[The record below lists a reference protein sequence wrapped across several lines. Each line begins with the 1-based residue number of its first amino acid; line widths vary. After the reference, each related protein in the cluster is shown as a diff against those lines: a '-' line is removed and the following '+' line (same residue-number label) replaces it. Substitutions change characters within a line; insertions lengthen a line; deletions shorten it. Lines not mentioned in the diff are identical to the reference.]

1 MTASAPA
8 TWIKHPSAV
17 FTANDLDAA
26 GGIVVR
32 DDRIVE
38 LVGAGKEPETP
49 AVDTFDAS
57 GKVLLPG
64 LINGHHHFY
73 QTLTRAYPP
82 ALNKPLFAWLESLY
96 PVWANLTEESVAVST
111 RLALAELMLSGCTT
125 ASDHHYLF
133 SAALTRAIDVQAETA
148 RELGMRVVLTRGSMS
163 LSVDDG
169 GLPPRS
175 VTEPE
180 ATILAESER
189 LIRRYHDATPHAMCQ
204 IALAPCSP
212 FSVTRELMRET
223 ARIARTHGVKLHTHL
238 GETHDETEFCIAKFG
253 MRPLDYLEDVDW
265 LAGDVWLAHGIH
277 FTREEIERLGTAG
290 TGICHCP
297 SSNMVLAS
305 GICPVNDLL
314 SAGARVGLGVDGSAS
329 NDCSNLMQE
338 VRQALLIG
346 RLRYGAGAVTHDSVL
361 RLATRGGAGL
371 LGRPEL
377 GELRPGAAAD
387 VALFDL
393 DELRFSG
400 HGDPL
405 AAIVL
410 CGASRVSD
418 LMIAGVWRVRGGELQ
433 DVDMD
438 ALMHEHR
445 RIAGSLTGSGRKPPS
460 ARRSD

>member
-1 MTASAPA
+1 MNSTRSST
-8 TWIKHPSAV
+8 TWIRQPTAV
-17 FTANDLDAA
+17 FTANDLDA
-26 GGIVVR
+26 GGGVVVR
-32 DDRIVE
+32 DGRILE
-38 LVGAGKEPETP
+38 LVGTGKEPETSTDR
-49 AVDTFDAS
+49 VFDAS

-64 LINGHHHFY
+64 LVNGHHHFY
-73 QTLTRAYPP
+73 QTLTRAYPS
-82 ALNKPLFAWLESLY
+82 ALNKPLFGWLKTLY
-96 PVWANLTEESVAVST
+96 PVWANLTEEAVAVST

-133 SAALTRAIDVQAETA
+133 SPALTRAIDVQAEEA
-148 RELGMRVVLTRGSMS
+148 EALGMRVVLTRGSMS

-169 GLPPRS
+169 GLPPRI

-180 ATILAESER
+180 HTILAESER
-189 LIRRYHDATPHAMCQ
+189 LIRRYHDAAPHAMCQ

-223 ARIARTHGVKLHTHL
+223 AALARVHGVRLHTHL
-238 GETHDETEFCIAKFG
+238 AETRDENDFCVAKFG

-277 FTREEIERLGTAG
+277 FTPAEIERLGAAG
-290 TGICHCP
+290 VGVCHCP

-361 RLATRGGAGL
+361 RLATRGGADL

-387 VALFDL
+387 LALFDL
-393 DELRFSG
+393 DEVRFSG

-405 AAIVL
+405 AALVL
-410 CGASRVSD
+410 CGASRVSE
-418 LMIAGVWRVRGGELQ
+418 LMIAGVWRVRSGELQ
-433 DVDMD
+433 GVDLD

-445 RIAGSLTGSGRKPPS
+445 RIAGSLAG
-460 ARRSD
+460 A

>member
-1 MTASAPA
+1 MNSRPRPV
-8 TWIKHPSAV
+8 TWIKRPSAV
-17 FTANDLDAA
+17 YTANELDAA

-38 LVGAGKEPETP
+38 LVGTGKEPLTP
-49 AVDTFDAS
+49 VESLFDAS
-57 GKVLLPG
+57 GLVLLPG

-73 QTLTRAYPP
+73 QTLTRACPP
-82 ALNKPLFAWLESLY
+82 ALNKPLFGWLKTLY
-96 PVWANLTEESVAVST
+96 PIWANLTEEAIAVST

-133 SAALTRAIDVQAETA
+133 SAALPRAIDVQAEA
-148 RELGMRVVLTRGSMS
+148 AAELGVRVVLTRGSMS
-163 LSVDDG
+163 LSVEDG

-180 ATILAESER
+180 DTILAESER
-189 LIRRYHDATPHAMCQ
+189 LIRRYHDGASHAMCQ

-212 FSVTRELMRET
+212 FSVTSELMRAT
-223 ARIARTHGVKLHTHL
+223 AQLARAHGVRLHTHL
-238 GETHDETEFCIAKFG
+238 AETRDENEFCLAKFG

-265 LAGDVWLAHGIH
+265 LADDVWLAHGIH
-277 FTREEIERLGTAG
+277 FTQSEIERLGAAG

-346 RLRYGAGAVTHDSVL
+346 RLRYDADSVTHQCVL
-361 RLATRGGAGL
+361 RLATRGSADL

-387 VALFDL
+387 IALFDL

-405 AAIVL
+405 AALVL

-418 LMIAGVWRVRGGELQ
+418 LMIAGVWRVRRGELLGI
-433 DVDMD
+433 DLE
-438 ALMHEHR
+438 ALMHKHR
-445 RIAGSLTGSGRKPPS
+445 RIAGSLVGNIR
-460 ARRSD
+460 

>member
-1 MTASAPA
+1 MSSTHPPT

-17 FTANDLDAA
+17 FTANDLDSA

-32 DDRIVE
+32 GDRIAE
-38 LVGAGKEPETP
+38 LVGKGNEPLTP
-49 AVDTFDAS
+49 VDNVFDAS
-57 GKVLLPG
+57 NLVLLPG

-82 ALNKPLFAWLESLY
+82 ALNKPLFGWLKTLY
-96 PVWANLTEESVAVST
+96 PVWANLTEEAVAVST

-133 SAALTRAIDVQAETA
+133 SAALAQAVDIQAEIA
-148 RELGMRVVLTRGSMS
+148 AMLGMRVVLTRGSMS
-163 LSVDDG
+163 LSVEDG

-180 ATILAESER
+180 HAILAESER
-189 LIRRYHDATPHAMCQ
+189 LIRRYHDGAPHAMRQ

-223 ARIARTHGVKLHTHL
+223 AQLARAHEVRLHTHL
-238 GETHDETEFCIAKFG
+238 AETRDENEFCLAKFG
-253 MRPLDYLEDVDW
+253 MRPLDYLEDAGW
-265 LAGDVWLAHGIH
+265 LASDVWLAHGIH
-277 FTREEIERLGTAG
+277 FTPAEIARLGDAG
-290 TGICHCP
+290 AGVCHCP
-297 SSNMVLAS
+297 SSNMVLGS

-314 SAGARVGLGVDGSAS
+314 SAGVPVGLGVDGSAS
-329 NDCSNLMQE
+329 NDASNLMQE
-338 VRQALLIG
+338 VRQALLVG
-346 RLRYGAGAVTHDSVL
+346 RLRYGADSVSHQAVL
-361 RLATRGGAGL
+361 RLATRGSADL
-371 LGRPEL
+371 LGRAEL

-387 VALFDL
+387 IALFDL
-393 DELRFSG
+393 DEPRFSG

-405 AAIVL
+405 AALVL

-433 DVDMD
+433 DLDPD
-438 ALMHEHR
+438 ALMHEHG
-445 RIAGSLTGSGRKPPS
+445 RIAASFAGV
-460 ARRSD
+460 

>member
-1 MTASAPA
+1 MTAAAPA
-8 TWIKHPSAV
+8 TWIKRPSAV

-38 LVGAGKEPETP
+38 LVGMGKEPSTP
-49 AVDTFDAS
+49 VESVFEAS
-57 GKVLLPG
+57 GLVLLPG
-64 LINGHHHFY
+64 LVNGHHHFY

-82 ALNKPLFAWLESLY
+82 ALNKPLFGWLKTLY
-96 PVWANLTEESVAVST
+96 PVWANLTEEAVAVST

-133 SAALTRAIDVQAETA
+133 SPALTRAIDVQAEA
-148 RELGMRVVLTRGSMS
+148 AAEMGVRVVLTRGSMS
-163 LSVDDG
+163 LSVEDG

-180 ATILAESER
+180 DTILAESER
-189 LIRRYHDATPHAMCQ
+189 LIRRHHDAAPRAMRQ

-223 ARIARTHGVKLHTHL
+223 ARLARAHGVRLHTHL
-238 GETHDETEFCIAKFG
+238 AETRDENDFCLAKFG
-253 MRPLDYLEDVDW
+253 VRPLDYLEETGW
-265 LAGDVWLAHGIH
+265 LADDVWLAHGIH
-277 FTREEIERLGTAG
+277 FTRSEIERLGAAG
-290 TGICHCP
+290 TGVCHCP
-297 SSNMVLAS
+297 SSNMVLGS
-305 GICPVNDLL
+305 GICPVNDLI
-314 SAGARVGLGVDGSAS
+314 SAGVPVGLGVDGSAS

-338 VRQALLIG
+338 VRQALLAG
-346 RLRYGAGAVTHDSVL
+346 RLRYGADSVTHESVL
-361 RLATRGGAGL
+361 RLATRGGADL

-387 VALFDL
+387 IALFDL
-393 DELRFSG
+393 DEPRFCG

-405 AAIVL
+405 TALVL

-433 DVDMD
+433 DLDPE

-445 RIAGSLTGSGRKPPS
+445 CLAGTLAGM
-460 ARRSD
+460 

>member
-1 MTASAPA
+1 MTTREPT
-8 TWIKHPSAV
+8 TWIRQPSAV

-32 DDRIVE
+32 DGRIVE
-38 LVGAGKEPETP
+38 LVGMGREPETP
-49 AVDTFDAS
+49 AANIFDAS

-64 LINGHHHFY
+64 LVNGHHHFY
-73 QTLTRAYPP
+73 QTLTRACPP
-82 ALNKPLFAWLESLY
+82 ALNKPLFAWLKALY
-96 PVWANLTEESVAVST
+96 PVWANLTEEAVAVST

-133 SAALTRAIDVQAETA
+133 SAALTRAIDVQAEA
-148 RELGMRVVLTRGSMS
+148 AQELGARVVLTRGSMS
-163 LSVDDG
+163 LSADDG
-169 GLPPRS
+169 GLPPQS
-175 VTEPE
+175 LTEPE
-180 ATILAESER
+180 STILADSER
-189 LIRRYHDATPHAMCQ
+189 LIRRYHDPAPHAMCQ

-223 ARIARTHGVKLHTHL
+223 ARIARSHGVKLHTHL
-238 GETHDETEFCIAKFG
+238 GETRDETEFCEAKFG
-253 MRPLDYLEDVDW
+253 MRPLDYLEEVDW
-265 LAGDVWLAHGIH
+265 LADDVWLAHGIH
-277 FTREEIERLGTAG
+277 FTQEEIERLGTAG
-290 TGICHCP
+290 TGVCHCP

-305 GICPVNDLL
+305 GICPVHDLL

-329 NDCSNLMQE
+329 NDSSNLMQE

-346 RLRYGAGAVTHDSVL
+346 RLRYGAGPVTHQSVL
-361 RLATRGGAGL
+361 RLATRGSADL

-387 VALFDL
+387 IALFGL

-405 AAIVL
+405 AALVL

-418 LMIAGVWRVRGGELQ
+418 LMIAGVWRVRRGELLG
-433 DVDMD
+433 VDLD
-438 ALMHEHR
+438 AIVLAHR
-445 RIAGSLTGSGRKPPS
+445 RIAEALV
-460 ARRSD
+460 AA

>member
-1 MTASAPA
+1 MTTREPT
-8 TWIKHPSAV
+8 TWIRQPSAV

-32 DDRIVE
+32 DGRIVE
-38 LVGAGKEPETP
+38 LVGMGKEPETP
-49 AVDTFDAS
+49 AANIFDAS

-64 LINGHHHFY
+64 LVNGHHHFY
-73 QTLTRAYPP
+73 QTLTRACPP
-82 ALNKPLFAWLESLY
+82 ALNKPLFAWLKALY
-96 PVWANLTEESVAVST
+96 PVWASLTEEAVAVST

-133 SAALTRAIDVQAETA
+133 STTLARAIDVQVETA
-148 RELGMRVVLTRGSMS
+148 RDLGVRVVLTRGSMS
-163 LSVDDG
+163 LSADDG

-180 ATILAESER
+180 STILAESER
-189 LIRRYHDATPHAMCQ
+189 LIRRYHDAAPHAICQ

-223 ARIARTHGVKLHTHL
+223 ARIARVHGVRLHTHL
-238 GETHDETEFCIAKFG
+238 GETRDESDFCEAKFG

-265 LAGDVWLAHGIH
+265 LADDVWLAHGIH
-277 FTREEIERLGTAG
+277 FTREEIGRLGAAG
-290 TGICHCP
+290 TGVCHCP

-305 GICPVNDLL
+305 GICPVHDLL

-329 NDCSNLMQE
+329 NDSSNLMQE

-346 RLRYGAGAVTHDSVL
+346 RLRYGAGPVTHQSVL
-361 RLATRGGAGL
+361 QLATRGSADL

-377 GELRPGAAAD
+377 GELRPGSAAD
-387 VALFDL
+387 IALFGL

-405 AAIVL
+405 AALVL
-410 CGASRVSD
+410 CGAARVSD
-418 LMIAGVWRVRGGELQ
+418 LMIAGVWRVRRGELL
-433 DVDMD
+433 DVDLD
-438 ALMHEHR
+438 ALVLAHR
-445 RIAGSLTGSGRKPPS
+445 RIAEALV
-460 ARRSD
+460 AA

>member
-1 MTASAPA
+1 MSATTPPA
-8 TWIKHPSAV
+8 TWIRHPAAV

-26 GGIVVR
+26 DGIVVR
-32 DDRIVE
+32 DGRIVE
-38 LVGAGKEPETP
+38 LVGTGKEPETP
-49 AVDTFDAS
+49 ADNTFDAS

-73 QTLTRAYPP
+73 QTLTRAFPP
-82 ALNKPLFAWLESLY
+82 ALNKPLFAWLKTLY
-96 PVWANLTEESVAVST
+96 PVWANLTEEAVAVST

-133 SAALTRAIDVQAETA
+133 SPALTRAIDVQAEAA
-148 RELGMRVVLTRGSMS
+148 RELGVRVVLTRGSMS

-169 GLPPRS
+169 GLPPRT

-180 ATILAESER
+180 PVILAESER
-189 LIRRYHDATPHAMCQ
+189 LIRRYHDAAPHAMCQ

-212 FSVTRELMRET
+212 FSVTRELMRDT
-223 ARIARTHGVKLHTHL
+223 AELARTHGVRLHTHL
-238 GETHDETEFCIAKFG
+238 GETEDENEFCLAKFG
-253 MRPLDYLEDVDW
+253 MRPLDYLEDVGW
-265 LAGDVWLAHGIH
+265 LADDVWLAHGIH
-277 FTREEIERLGTAG
+277 FTQAEIERLGAAG
-290 TGICHCP
+290 AGVCHCP

-305 GICPVNDLL
+305 GICPVTDLL

-329 NDCSNLMQE
+329 NDSSNLMQE

-346 RLRYGAGAVTHDSVL
+346 RLRYGAGVVTHDSVL

-371 LGRPEL
+371 LGRPDL

-387 VALFDL
+387 LALFDL

-405 AAIVL
+405 AALVL

-418 LMIAGVWRVRGGELQ
+418 LMIAGVWRVRNGELP

-445 RIAGSLTGSGRKPPS
+445 RIAGSLIS
-460 ARRSD
+460 A

>member
-1 MTASAPA
+1 MDSTHRPV
-8 TWIKHPSAV
+8 TWIKRPSAV
-17 FTANDLDAA
+17 YTANDLDAA
-26 GGIVVR
+26 GGVVVR
-32 DDRIVE
+32 GDRIVE
-38 LVGAGKEPETP
+38 LVGTGKEPVTP
-49 AVDTFDAS
+49 VENVFDAS
-57 GKVLLPG
+57 GLVLLPG

-73 QTLTRAYPP
+73 QTLTRACPP
-82 ALNKPLFAWLESLY
+82 ALNKPLFAWLKALY
-96 PVWANLTEESVAVST
+96 PVWANLSEEAVAVST

-133 SAALTRAIDVQAETA
+133 SAALPRAIDVQVEAASEMGT
-148 RELGMRVVLTRGSMS
+148 RVVLTRGSMS
-163 LSVDDG
+163 LSADDG

-175 VTEPE
+175 VTERE
-180 ATILAESER
+180 STILAESER
-189 LIRRYHDATPHAMCQ
+189 LIRRYHDAAPHAMCQ

-223 ARIARTHGVKLHTHL
+223 ARMARAHGVRLHTHL
-238 GETHDETEFCIAKFG
+238 GETHDESEFCVTKFG

-265 LAGDVWLAHGIH
+265 LSGDVWLAHGIH
-277 FTREEIERLGTAG
+277 FTQSEIERLGAAG

-346 RLRYGAGAVTHDSVL
+346 RLRYGAEPVTHQSVL
-361 RLATRGGAGL
+361 RLATRGSADL
-371 LGRPEL
+371 LGRSEL

-393 DELRFSG
+393 DALRFSG

-405 AAIVL
+405 AALVL

-418 LMIAGVWRVRGGELQ
+418 LMIAGVWRVRGGEMLGI
-433 DVDMD
+433 DLE
-438 ALMHEHR
+438 ALTREHR
-445 RIAGSLTGSGRKPPS
+445 RIAREL
-460 ARRSD
+460 ADA

>member
-1 MTASAPA
+1 MDSTHRPV
-8 TWIKHPSAV
+8 TWIKRPSAV
-17 FTANDLDAA
+17 YTANDLDAA
-26 GGIVVR
+26 GGVVVR

-38 LVGAGKEPETP
+38 LVGTGKEPVTP
-49 AVDTFDAS
+49 VENVFDAS
-57 GKVLLPG
+57 GLVLLPG

-73 QTLTRAYPP
+73 QTLTRACPP
-82 ALNKPLFAWLESLY
+82 ALNKPLFAWLKALY
-96 PVWANLTEESVAVST
+96 PVWANLTEEAVAVST

-133 SAALTRAIDVQAETA
+133 SAALPRAIDVQAEA
-148 RELGMRVVLTRGSMS
+148 ASEMGARVVLTRGSMS
-163 LSVDDG
+163 LSADDG

-175 VTEPE
+175 VTERE
-180 ATILAESER
+180 STILAESER
-189 LIRRYHDATPHAMCQ
+189 LIRRYHDAASHAMCQ

-223 ARIARTHGVKLHTHL
+223 ARMARAHGVRLHTHL
-238 GETHDETEFCIAKFG
+238 GETHDESEFCVTKFG

-265 LAGDVWLAHGIH
+265 LSGDVWLAHGIH
-277 FTREEIERLGTAG
+277 FTQSEIERLGAAG

-346 RLRYGAGAVTHDSVL
+346 RLRYGAEPVTHQSVL
-361 RLATRGGAGL
+361 RLATRGGADL

-377 GELRPGAAAD
+377 GEIRPGAAAD

-393 DELRFSG
+393 DALRFSG

-405 AAIVL
+405 AALVL

-418 LMIAGVWRVRGGELQ
+418 LMIAGVWRVRRGEMLGI
-433 DVDMD
+433 DLE
-438 ALMHEHR
+438 ALTREHR
-445 RIAGSLTGSGRKPPS
+445 RIAREL
-460 ARRSD
+460 ADA

>member
-1 MTASAPA
+1 MTTREPS
-8 TWIKHPSAV
+8 TWIKQPAAV
-17 FTANDLDAA
+17 FTANDLDA
-26 GGIVVR
+26 GGGVVVR
-32 DDRIVE
+32 EDRIVE
-38 LVGAGKEPETP
+38 LVGTGREPETP
-49 AVDTFDAS
+49 VDTVFDAS
-57 GKVLLPG
+57 GRVLLPG

-73 QTLTRAYPP
+73 QTLTRAHPP
-82 ALNKPLFAWLESLY
+82 ALNKPLFGWLKALY
-96 PVWANLTEESVAVST
+96 PVWANLTEEAVEVST

-133 SAALTRAIDVQAETA
+133 SPALTRAIDVQAEVA
-148 RELGMRVVLTRGSMS
+148 GALGMRVVLTRGSMS
-163 LSVDDG
+163 LSVEDG
-169 GLPPRS
+169 GLPPRA

-180 ATILAESER
+180 PTILAESER
-189 LIRRYHDATPHAMCQ
+189 LIRRHHDPSPHAMCQ

-212 FSVTRELMRET
+212 FSVTRELMRDT
-223 ARIARTHGVKLHTHL
+223 ATLARTHGVRLHTHL
-238 GETHDETEFCIAKFG
+238 GETEDENDFCVAQFG
-253 MRPLDYLEDVDW
+253 MRPLDYLEDVGW
-265 LAGDVWLAHGIH
+265 LADDVWLAHGIH
-277 FTREEIERLGTAG
+277 FTPAEIERLGAAG

-305 GICPVNDLL
+305 GICPVHDLL
-314 SAGARVGLGVDGSAS
+314 AAGARVGLGVDGSAS

-346 RLRYGAGAVTHDSVL
+346 RLRYGAGTVTHDSVL
-361 RLATRGGAGL
+361 RLATRGSADL

-387 VALFDL
+387 LALFDL

-405 AAIVL
+405 AALVL

-418 LMIAGVWRVRGGELQ
+418 LMVAGSWRVRGGRLP

-445 RIAGSLTGSGRKPPS
+445 RTAASLAG
-460 ARRSD
+460 A

>member
-1 MTASAPA
+1 MTTREPS
-8 TWIKHPSAV
+8 TWIKQPAAV
-17 FTANDLDAA
+17 FTANELDA
-26 GGIVVR
+26 GGGVVVR
-32 DDRIVE
+32 GDRIVE
-38 LVGAGKEPETP
+38 LVGRGTEPDTP
-49 AVDTFDAS
+49 PDNMFDAS

-64 LINGHHHFY
+64 LVNGHHHFY
-73 QTLTRAYPP
+73 QTLTRAFPS
-82 ALNKPLFAWLESLY
+82 ALNKPLFGWLKTLY
-96 PVWANLTEESVAVST
+96 PVWANLTEEAVAVST

-133 SAALTRAIDVQAETA
+133 SAALTRAIDVQVEAA
-148 RELGMRVVLTRGSMS
+148 HALGMRVVLTRGSMS
-163 LSVDDG
+163 LSVEDG

-180 ATILAESER
+180 STILTESER
-189 LIRRYHDATPHAMCQ
+189 LIRCYHDATPHAMCQ

-212 FSVTRELMRET
+212 FSVTPDLMRET
-223 ARIARTHGVKLHTHL
+223 ARLARVHGVRLHTHL
-238 GETHDETEFCIAKFG
+238 GETMDENEYCVAKFG

-265 LAGDVWLAHGIH
+265 LADDVWLAHGIH
-277 FTREEIERLGTAG
+277 FTKEEIARLGAAG

-305 GICPVNDLL
+305 GICPVHELL

-329 NDCSNLMQE
+329 NDSSNLMQE

-346 RLRYGAGAVTHDSVL
+346 RLRYGAESVTHQSVL
-361 RLATRGGAGL
+361 RLATRGSADL

-387 VALFDL
+387 VALFGL

-405 AAIVL
+405 AALVL

-418 LMIAGVWRVRGGELQ
+418 LMIAGVWRVRDGELL
-433 DVDMD
+433 DVDLD
-438 ALMHEHR
+438 AIAHEHR
-445 RIAGSLTGSGRKPPS
+445 HITEGLVA
-460 ARRSD
+460 A

>member
-1 MTASAPA
+1 MTARAPA
-8 TWIKHPSAV
+8 TWIRRPSAV

-32 DDRIVE
+32 GDRIVE
-38 LVGAGKEPETP
+38 LVGGGKEPLAP
-49 AVDTFDAS
+49 VDEVFDAS
-57 GKVLLPG
+57 GLVLLPG
-64 LINGHHHFY
+64 LVNGHHHFY
-73 QTLTRAYPP
+73 QTLTRACPP
-82 ALNKPLFAWLESLY
+82 ALNKPLFAWLKALY
-96 PVWANLTEESVAVST
+96 PVWANLTEEAVAVST

-133 SAALTRAIDVQAETA
+133 STTLARAIDVQAEAA
-148 RELGMRVVLTRGSMS
+148 RELGARVVLTRGSMS
-163 LSVDDG
+163 LSADDG

-180 ATILAESER
+180 STILAESER
-189 LIRRYHDATPHAMCQ
+189 LIRRYHDAAPHAMCQ

-223 ARIARTHGVKLHTHL
+223 ARIARVHGVRLHTHL
-238 GETHDETEFCIAKFG
+238 GETRDESDFCEAKFG

-265 LAGDVWLAHGIH
+265 LADDVWLAHGIH
-277 FTREEIERLGTAG
+277 FTREEIERLGAAG
-290 TGICHCP
+290 TGVCHCP

-305 GICPVNDLL
+305 GICPVHDLL

-329 NDCSNLMQE
+329 NDSSNLMQE

-346 RLRYGAGAVTHDSVL
+346 RLRYGAGPVTHQSVL
-361 RLATRGGAGL
+361 RLATRGSADL

-377 GELRPGAAAD
+377 GELRPGSAAD
-387 VALFDL
+387 IALFGL

-405 AAIVL
+405 AALVL

-418 LMIAGVWRVRGGELQ
+418 LMIAGVWRVRRGELLGI
-433 DVDMD
+433 DPE
-438 ALMHEHR
+438 ALRHEHR
-445 RIAGSLTGSGRKPPS
+445 RIAESLAGNIR
-460 ARRSD
+460 